1 MVHLFTTAVQGIEGY
16 LRPKP
21 KRIYEYCLFR
31 KTRIFAKAIIEP
43 LKNITLLIR
52 KRFQEVIVMPSHI
65 VHQLFHFVG
74 IVTAVLLGSY
84 IAVP

>member
-1 MVHLFTTAVQGIEGY
+1 MVHLFTAAVQGIDGH

-31 KTRIFAKAIIEP
+31 KTRILAKAIVEP
-43 LKNITLLIR
+43 LKNITLLVR
-52 KRFQEVIVMPSHI
+52 ERFQEVIVMPSHI
-65 VHQLFHFVG
+65 FHQLFHFGG
-74 IVTAVLLGSY
+74 IVTAILLGSN